1 MGMKKSQENLMNAF
15 ETLRKGLKDA
25 SIEAIQ
31 QDKYSQSRQLTE
43 IMEQLTALEQRT
55 SAALGGE
62 LPDETMPADKPT
74 SDKSKEYPRFYRV
87 GNTLYKEGLRQD
99 GKSVYT
105 QKVDRQSFEAI
116 VKAVAAQGKCKF
128 KPAQLVDQLDQPSYQ
143 VYILLKILQD
153 SGFVR
158 NPERGAYQLDA
169 SAKSLDPQLIWED
182 IEQQLAH

>member
-1 MGMKKSQENLMNAF
+1 MNAF
-15 ETLRKGLKDA
+15 ETLRKGLKGA
-25 SIEAIQ
+25 SIQAIQ

-43 IMEQLTALEQRT
+43 IMEQLTALEHRA
-55 SAALGGE
+55 SVALGGE
-62 LPDETMPADKPT
+62 LPDETMTADKST
-74 SDKSKEYPRFYRV
+74 ADKSKDYPRFYRV

-116 VKAVAAQGKCKF
+116 VKAVAAQGKRKF
-128 KPAQLVDQLDQPSYQ
+128 KPAQLLEQLEQPSYQ

-153 SGFVR
+153 AGFVR
-158 NPERGAYQLDA
+158 NPERGAYQLDPG
-169 SAKSLDPQLIWED
+169 AKELDPRMIWND